1 MVIIIFYSIL
11 TSVSNSHFNNNLND
25 EEMTIS
31 HLVCV
36 TKKLFYDKNI
46 TFERKKT
53 ITEKPLQNMLHIKII
68 PS

>member
-1 MVIIIFYSIL
+1 MMIIIFYSIL

-25 EEMTIS
+25 EEMTTS

-36 TKKLFYDKNI
+36 TKQLFYDKNI

-53 ITEKPLQNMLHIKII
+53 ITEKPLQNMLHIKTI